1 MSYKFRERIRDN
13 LSLCLVLGPELDE
26 LLGRVAE
33 VLCRHED
40 AEDLAPD
47 VGVHPHLPCQGEQL
61 VAKLLG
67 LCSCLVVG
75 RFPLCPDQVSCECGA
90 NNPPSAS

>member
-1 MSYKFRERIRDN
+1 MSYSCRERISEN
-13 LSLCLVLGPELDE
+13 LSLCLVLCPELDE

-33 VLCRHED
+33 VLGRHED

-47 VGVHPHLPCQGEQL
+47 VGVHPHLLGQGEQL
-61 VAKLLG
+61 FAELLG

-75 RFPLCPDQVSCECGA
+75 RFPLGPDQVSCKC
-90 NNPPSAS
+90 